1 LLDQEVLIN
10 PLEEKVEEKK
20 DNEEK
25 EIKFVSEKEQKR
37 RKVWS
42 EYLLTQPSL

>member
-1 LLDQEVLIN
+1 LLDQEVLMN
-10 PLEEKVEEKK
+10 PLEEKIEEET
-20 DNEEK
+20 DNEETN
-25 EIKFVSEKEQKR
+25 KFVSEKEQKR